1 MPLEP
6 PEDEGVDP
14 LAGEGEIAGEKEAGE
29 EQVSLS
35 QAEPAEQR
43 QSPSLEEKIEEMD
56 EAIEDVKEK
65 AKKKQKRPQRA
76 AHQTA
81 NAAFS
86 AGWIKRS

>member
-65 AKKKQKRPQRA
+65 AKKKAKKTAAARPSNGER
-76 AHQTA
+76 
-81 NAAFS
+81 
-86 AGWIKRS
+86 GL

>member
-29 EQVSLS
+29 EQVSSS

-56 EAIEDVKEK
+56 EAIADAQKK
-65 AKKKQKRPQRA
+65 AVEERTGGRRTAAQKRADESYVP
-76 AHQTA
+76 
-81 NAAFS
+81 S
-86 AGWIKRS
+86 